1 MERTHTDILKGLVSA
16 GKRWRY
22 GEKADNLVTRRIV
35 WELKHII
42 DAGFVDYYVMAFWIF
57 KYSKQ
62 DINYWARGAMPSSIV
77 CYCLGL
83 TEVDP
88 IKYGLHSARFVNE
101 EPPKFQFDIEAS
113 RFNEFMKKAED
124 MLQANEED
132 FDIPAIRECLFKDV
146 KPYEYLNKKQ
156 ERPLPTGLEDEFA
169 RYALYRPDTLDLF
182 DAYIQNPK
190 SDILIYQEQMLD
202 ILKEVFHVGGIK
214 ANQIRLNIQR
224 GETEQIEAYKQELFA
239 SSNLPDEEKEKAWK
253 RLTSNPRAFLK
264 AHAVSQVLEKYIYEK
279 NIKTNII
286 MEIRIKNKEGEFLP
300 TGFTQLDELIQG
312 WRTSE
317 LIVIAGRPGM
327 GKTTFTL
334 SMIRRMAFDQ
344 KIPCALFSMEM
355 NSAQVIQRLGI
366 NTNNTSLFINDSP
379 LLTVLELQSKARK
392 LVAEDGV
399 RVIFI
404 DYLQLFG
411 MPLNVKG
418 LFETI
423 AEERSYILCR
433 LKLLS
438 LELNVP
444 IIVLSQL
451 NCPVDEKRIRPDLA
465 DFRDLQS
472 AIELCA
478 DKVCFIHRPEYYHL
492 QGGAEFIIHDI
503 RKKKPLT
510 LTFQFENIYD
520 SNN

>member
-1 MERTHTDILKGLVSA
+1 MERTHKDILKGLVSA

-22 GEKADNLVTRRIV
+22 GEKPDNLVTRRIV
-35 WELKHII
+35 WELMHII
-42 DAGFVDYYVMAFWIF
+42 EACFVDYYLMAFWVF

-62 DINYWARGAMPSSIV
+62 GINYWARGAVPSSIV

-101 EPPKFQFDIEAS
+101 EPPKFQFDIEAL
-113 RFNEFMKKAED
+113 RYDEFMKRAED
-124 MLQANEED
+124 MLKANAED

-146 KPYEYLNKKQ
+146 KPYKYLDKKQ
-156 ERPLPTGLEDEFA
+156 ERPLPADLEDEFA

-182 DAYIQNPK
+182 DAYIRNPK
-190 SDILIYQEQMLD
+190 SDILIYQEQMFD

-214 ANQIRLNIQR
+214 ANQIRISIQR
-224 GETEQIEAYKQELFA
+224 GETEQIEAYKHEVFEA
-239 SSNLPDEEKEKAWK
+239 SDLSTEEKEKAWQ
-253 RLTSNPRAFLK
+253 RLTSNPKAFLK

-286 MEIRIKNKEGEFLP
+286 MEIRIKNKEGEYLP

-327 GKTTFTL
+327 GKTTLAL
-334 SMIRRMAFDQ
+334 SMIRRMVLDH
-344 KIPCALFSMEM
+344 KIPCALFSMGETE
-355 NSAQVIQRLGI
+355 AQVVQCLGF
-366 NTNNTSLFINDSP
+366 NTKNTPLFINDSP

-392 LVAEDGV
+392 LVDEESV
-399 RVIFI
+399 KVIFI

>member
-1 MERTHTDILKGLVSA
+1 MERTHKGILKGLVGA
-16 GKRWRY
+16 GVRWRY
-22 GEKADNLVTRRIV
+22 GEKADNLVKRRIV
-35 WELKHII
+35 WELMHII
-42 DAGFVDYYVMAFWIF
+42 DAGFVDYYLMAFWVF

-62 DINYWARGAMPSSIV
+62 GINYWARGAVPSSIV

-88 IKYGLHSARFVNE
+88 IKYGLHSARFVND
-101 EPPKFQFDIEAS
+101 EPPKFQFDIETL
-113 RFNEFMKKAED
+113 RYDEFMKRAEEV
-124 MLQANEED
+124 LQANAKD

-169 RYALYRPDTLDLF
+169 RYALFRPDTLDLF

-202 ILKEVFHVGGIK
+202 ILKEVFHLGGIK
-214 ANQIRLNIQR
+214 ANLIRISIQR
-224 GETEQIEAYKQELFA
+224 GETEQVEAYRQELFA

-286 MEIRIKNKEGEFLP
+286 MEIRIKNKEGEYLP

-327 GKTTFTL
+327 GKTTLAL
-334 SMIRRMAFDQ
+334 SMIRRMVLDH
-344 KIPCALFSMEM
+344 KIPCALFSMGETE
-355 NSAQVIQRLGI
+355 AQVIQRLGI
-366 NTNNTSLFINDSP
+366 NTNNTSLFIDNTP
-379 LLTVLELQSKARK
+379 LLTILELQSKARK
-392 LVAEDGV
+392 LVDEESV
-399 RVIFI
+399 KVIFI

-411 MPLNVKG
+411 MPVNVKG

-423 AEERSYILCR
+423 AEERSFILCR

-451 NCPVDEKRIRPDLA
+451 NRPVDKKRIRPGLA

-492 QGGAEFIIHDI
+492 DGGAEFIIHDI

-520 SNN
+520 NNK